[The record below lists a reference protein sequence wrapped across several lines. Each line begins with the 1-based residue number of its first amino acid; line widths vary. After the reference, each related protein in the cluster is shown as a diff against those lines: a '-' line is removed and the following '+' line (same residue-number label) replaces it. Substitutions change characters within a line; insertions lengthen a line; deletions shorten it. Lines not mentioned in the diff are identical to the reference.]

1 MALRDTNSTPARDT
15 ATPAL
20 QPRIGLALGGG
31 GARGLAHILA
41 LEVFD
46 ELGIKP
52 HIISGTSIGAIFGA
66 AYASGLSAS
75 QIRAHAEEMLSN
87 RTDMVRQ
94 LFSARNQPIRR
105 VLSVFQLRS
114 ALLNPESLLDL
125 VMPTRTASE
134 FEDLQIPLRIVAA
147 DFYTQDQLI
156 FDAGPLQPA
165 IAASMALPAL
175 FAPVEAED
183 EIKGSV
189 ALMDGGIVNP
199 LPFDTIADDVDITV
213 AIDVSGAGQLPGD
226 RKPPSAFE
234 AIVASAQ
241 IVQKT
246 IVREKLKLHTP
257 DVLVEVDV
265 GRFHVLEFHKMA
277 EVLDA
282 AQDAK
287 DELRIKLERVLSA
300 ETLPTIDAPPPIREL
315 REPTR
320 PRSIG
325 RRPKR
330 TEHRTDRSEP
340 ASGSGKRP
348 RLADRLLG
356 TATE

>member
-1 MALRDTNSTPARDT
+1 MAMTKSANDTNPGSSPTTKHNP
-15 ATPAL
+15 PAL

-46 ELGIKP
+46 ELGVKP
-52 HIISGTSIGAIFGA
+52 HIIAGTSIGAIFGA

-75 QIRAHAEEMLSN
+75 QIRAHAEELLS
-87 RTDMVRQ
+87 RRSDMVRQ

-114 ALLNPESLLDL
+114 ALLNPEALLDL
-125 VMPTRTASE
+125 VMPTRTANE
-134 FEDLQIPLRIVAA
+134 FEDLEIPLRILAA

-156 FDAGPLQPA
+156 YDAGPLQPA
-165 IAASMALPAL
+165 IAASMAIPAL
-175 FAPVEAED
+175 FAPVQADD
-183 EIKGSV
+183 EIKGPV

-199 LPFDTIADDVDITV
+199 LPFDVIARDVDITV

-226 RKPPSAFE
+226 RNPPTAFE

-246 IVREKLKLHTP
+246 IVREKLKSHTP

-265 GRFHVLEFHKMA
+265 GRFHVLEFHKLA
-277 EVLDA
+277 EVLEA
-282 AQDAK
+282 AEPAK
-287 DELRIKLERVLSA
+287 EELRAKLERVLSA
-300 ETLPTIDAPPPIREL
+300 ETLPTIDAPMSEL
-315 REPTR
+315 PEPTQ

-325 RRPKR
+325 RRPKQ
-330 TEHRTDRSEP
+330 TNQLSDQHK
-340 ASGSGKRP
+340 KRP
-348 RLADRLLG
+348 RLADRVLG
-356 TATE
+356 IASE